1 VQFEQRY
8 GPAVAD
14 GSLTLTFRRW
24 ARPQVIAGR
33 RYRTAAGILDVEAID
48 EITAG
53 DITDADATRAGYP
66 SAAAL
71 VADLRGASD
80 SPLYRVQFHAVAGP
94 DPRDVLAADEALTAD
109 DVAELDRRLV
119 RLDRASKE
127 GPWTMAVL
135 RVIAE
140 RPAVRAPD
148 LAASFGRE
156 TPAFKLDVRKLK
168 ALGLTLSLRVGY
180 RLSPRGEAYLR
191 LTSRPAS

>member
-8 GPAVAD
+8 GPAIAD

-24 ARPQVIAGR
+24 VRPQVIAGR
-33 RYRTAAGILDVEAID
+33 RYRTAAGMLEVEAIE
-48 EITAG
+48 EIPPA
-53 DITDADATRAGYP
+53 DITDADAARAGYP

-71 VADLRGASD
+71 FADLRGSD
-80 SPLYRVQFHAVAGP
+80 ATPLYRVKFHAVAGP
-94 DPRDVLAADEALTAD
+94 DPRDELAAEEALTAD
-109 DVAELDRRLV
+109 DVAELDRRLE
-119 RLDRASKE
+119 RLDRAGKE

-148 LAASFGRE
+148 LAASFGRD
-156 TPAFKLDVRKLK
+156 TLAFKLDVRRLK
-168 ALGLTLSLRVGY
+168 ALGLTLSLRIGY

-191 LTSRPAS
+191 LTSR

>member
-8 GPAVAD
+8 GPAIAD

-24 ARPQVIAGR
+24 VRPQVVAGR
-33 RYRTAAGILDVEAID
+33 RYRTAAGMLEVEAID
-48 EITAG
+48 LVSPG
-53 DITDADATRAGYP
+53 DITDDEARQAGYA

-71 VADLRGASD
+71 VGDLRDTGA
-80 SPLYRVQFHAVAGP
+80 PLYRVRFHGVAGP
-94 DPRDVLAADEALTAD
+94 DPSEELAASATLSAEEVAD
-109 DVAELDRRLV
+109 LDRRLE
-119 RLDRASKE
+119 RLDRAPG

-135 RVIAE
+135 RIIAE

-156 TPAFKLDVRKLK
+156 TLAFKLDVRKLK
-168 ALGLTLSLRVGY
+168 ALGLTVSLRVGY

-191 LTSRPAS
+191 HTAR

>member
-1 VQFEQRY
+1 MRY
-8 GPAVAD
+8 GPAIAD

-24 ARPQVIAGR
+24 VRPQVIAGR
-33 RYRTAAGILDVEAID
+33 RYRTAAGMLEIEAID
-48 EITAG
+48 QIAPS
-53 DITDADATRAGYP
+53 DITDADALRAGYP

-71 VADLRGASD
+71 LADLRGTDAT
-80 SPLYRVQFHAVAGP
+80 PLYRVQFHAPAGP
-94 DPRDVLAADEALTAD
+94 DPRDALAADDALTAA
-109 DVAELDRRLV
+109 DVAELDRRLE

-148 LAASFGRE
+148 LVASFGRE
-156 TPAFKLDVRKLK
+156 TLAFKLDVRKLK

-191 LTSRPAS
+191 LTSRPQK

>member
-1 VQFEQRY
+1 VLFEQRY
-8 GPAVAD
+8 GPGIAD

-24 ARPQVIAGR
+24 VRPQVVAGR
-33 RYRTAAGILDVEAID
+33 RYRTAAGMLEVEAVD
-48 EITAG
+48 VVEPG
-53 DITDADATRAGYP
+53 DITDDEARRAGFG

-71 VADLRGASD
+71 VAALRPAST
-80 SPLYRVQFHAVAGP
+80 PLYRVRFHGVAGP
-94 DPRDVLAADEALTAD
+94 DPRDALAAAAALAPA
-109 DVAELDRRLV
+109 DVAELDRRLE
-119 RLDRASKE
+119 RLDRASAS

-156 TPAFKLDVRKLK
+156 TLAFKLDVRKLK

-180 RLSPRGEAYLR
+180 RLSPRGEAYLGTTTR
-191 LTSRPAS
+191 

>member
-1 VQFEQRY
+1 VQFQQRY
-8 GPAVAD
+8 GPAIAD

-24 ARPQVIAGR
+24 TRPQVIAGR
-33 RYRTAAGILDVEAID
+33 RYRTAAGMLEVEAID
-48 EITAG
+48 EVAPD

-71 VADLRGASD
+71 VADLRGAPTT
-80 SPLYRVQFHAVAGP
+80 PLYRVRFHGVGGP
-94 DPRDVLAADEALTAD
+94 DPRDTLAAAD
-109 DVAELDRRLV
+109 AIGPGDVAELDRQLE
-119 RLDRASKE
+119 RLDRATSA

-156 TPAFKLDVRKLK
+156 TLPFKLDVRKLK

-191 LTSRPAS
+191 LTSR